1 MERQPEKKSPLGK
14 IKLSNAIYPIL
25 IGLGV
30 VGYMLWRDF
39 DPAVF
44 AGISFTWHTA
54 FWLLMAVLFMFG
66 RDLGYMIRIRVLSGG
81 SLNWRQAFRVIML
94 WEFTSAIT
102 PSAVGGTS
110 VAILYVHKEGIS
122 VGRSS
127 AIVMLTS
134 FLDEVYFIVMF
145 PLLMLIVGRAELFDV
160 SGAVTR
166 GLMSIALAGYFLKL
180 AYVLVLSY
188 GLFVNP
194 RGLKW
199 LILKIFRIRFLRRWY
214 HAAGRTGSDIVRS
227 SHELRRAGWGFWLK
241 AGSSTF
247 LSWSSRYLVANA
259 LIMAFFS
266 VSDQFLLFARQL
278 VMWIMMLIMPTPG
291 GSGFAEYVFSTYCR
305 DLIVVPPAM
314 QLGAATLIAPGRA
327 SVSGGMSVLSSRLSR
342 IVAGWSFAL
351 FPLGNGSERD
361 LRIPYDFPEIVGISA
376 VAETFPDR
384 IRTYPTGSVFCLSG
398 VGRNIVKR
406 PVRSDF
412 RPAYPLPAKN
422 FGDASAD
429 ELFAGC
435 GGRPLSLGEQGLG
448 RQHIDRRRDLDVFV
462 RALA

>member
-160 SGAVTR
+160 TGAVTR

-214 HAAGRTGSDIVRS
+214 HAAGRTGSDIIRS

-305 DLIVVPPAM
+305 DLIVVPQAM
-314 QLGAATLIAPGRA
+314 QLGAATLIALLWRGVTYYPYLAIGAIIFPRLETDRKETFGFLTIFRKL
-327 SVSGGMSVLSSRLSR
+327 SGFPQLPKRFPTVSILIRQGPFFVCPESGGTS
-342 IVAGWSFAL
+342 
-351 FPLGNGSERD
+351 
-361 LRIPYDFPEIVGISA
+361 
-376 VAETFPDR
+376 
-384 IRTYPTGSVFCLSG
+384 
-398 VGRNIVKR
+398 
-406 PVRSDF
+406 
-412 RPAYPLPAKN
+412 
-422 FGDASAD
+422 
-429 ELFAGC
+429 
-435 GGRPLSLGEQGLG
+435 
-448 RQHIDRRRDLDVFV
+448 
-462 RALA
+462 

>member
-214 HAAGRTGSDIVRS
+214 HAAGRTGRDIVRS

-314 QLGAATLIAPGRA
+314 QLGAATLIALLWRGVTYYPYLAIGA
-327 SVSGGMSVLSSRLSR
+327 
-342 IVAGWSFAL
+342 II
-351 FPLGNGSERD
+351 FPRWIKRKFGKKN
-361 LRIPYDFPEIVGISA
+361 PSA
-376 VAETFPDR
+376 VA
-384 IRTYPTGSVFCLSG
+384 G
-398 VGRNIVKR
+398 
-406 PVRSDF
+406 
-412 RPAYPLPAKN
+412 
-422 FGDASAD
+422 
-429 ELFAGC
+429 
-435 GGRPLSLGEQGLG
+435 
-448 RQHIDRRRDLDVFV
+448 
-462 RALA
+462 